1 MCPNGG
7 RWRAVETD
15 PPILRMGAA
24 KEPPPPSCHSL
35 GRAID
40 DRRSTKLWGHID
52 RHPSCSSVE
61 RAFPCQSL
69 SGLRGETLWMCVQGR
84 HGGEGT
90 SETPPCPPSCPGLSS
105 VIRQE
110 VTMVS
115 LFPADQLRVVAPGAH
130 HPWKSISSHLPAP
143 REPLTSLY

>member
-1 MCPNGG
+1 MMWLTHSSTLGSTESLKALSEYVLWLRCKIKKK
-7 RWRAVETD
+7 
-15 PPILRMGAA
+15 IL
-24 KEPPPPSCHSL
+24 
-35 GRAID
+35 
-40 DRRSTKLWGHID
+40 T
-52 RHPSCSSVE
+52 
-61 RAFPCQSL
+61 
-69 SGLRGETLWMCVQGR
+69 GLRGETLWMCVQGR

-90 SETPPCPPSCPGLSS
+90 SETPPRPPSCPGLSS
-105 VIRQE
+105 LIRQE